1 MKRFLTPLLIMLPC
15 LIFAQNTITD
25 DIIIDQIERM
35 IDDSDKDLD
44 YTELIENYWTICE
57 NKINVNNPEE
67 LNQLIELHLVSIFIV
82 DNINSYRKDFGDIVN
97 FDELRFV
104 EGIDEMTLNI
114 LKPLICFEKP
124 KEKEKLRLKDMW
136 KYGKHQA
143 QFLTERCFN
152 KKAGY
157 QDISDSILY
166 QNPNKKYL
174 GSPQKLYL
182 RYNFSYREKIEA
194 GFALEKD
201 PGEYLFTPKINDSI
215 KRMIGSKAYKTIDY
229 ASFHFLMR
237 DLRFVKTIALG
248 DYQLAFGQGLTLG
261 SGMAFAA
268 SGGSLLRKSK
278 KIRASKSANE
288 TGYLRGAA
296 TTLGYMNLELTMFY
310 SNKKVDANLS
320 ADDNTDDEQHVT
332 ALQQTGLHRTY
343 GELIDRHVITQQL
356 YGGNISFRGSNYQI
370 GYTIHKTI
378 LSGALIPEPRLYNTF
393 YFKGKTLVNQ
403 GVDFYYVLKKWAF
416 YGEAAMS
423 DNKAPA
429 VLFGTSVQ
437 PAGYIEFDVF
447 YRYYDKKYQNL
458 YSNAFASGSNTR
470 NEKGLYLST
479 SITFAPKWKLI
490 ATVDFPQSVWIKTS
504 AYAPSRGQEYNLQI
518 SHDINSNSLFFIE
531 LKYRDKEKNGPNENT
546 YMRYLIHERK
556 TSLRFHI
563 TYPVGYNF
571 ILKNRVEYNVSDVQN
586 SGTTKSYLIYQDI
599 LYNPVNQPFSFA
611 FRYALFNS
619 PSGAVY
625 AYENDVLNSFSIG
638 SFYHKGMRIY
648 LLGKVKLR
656 CRLAINAKIGCTI
669 YSDVN
674 EIGSGLEKIEGNVKT
689 DGKLQ
694 LVWKL

>member
-57 NKINVNNPEE
+57 NKININNLDE
-67 LNQLIELHLVSIFIV
+67 LNQLIELHLVNIFII

-97 FDELRFV
+97 FDELKFV
-104 EGIDEMTLNI
+104 EGIDEMTFNI
-114 LKPLICFEKP
+114 LKPLICFERP
-124 KEKEKLRLKDMW
+124 KEKEKLRLKNVV

-143 QFLTERCFN
+143 QFQTERCFN

-157 QDISDSILY
+157 QDVSDSILY
-166 QNPNKKYL
+166 KNPSKKYL
-174 GSPQKLYL
+174 GNPQKLYL
-182 RYNFSYREKIEA
+182 RYNFSYRDKIEA
-194 GFALEKD
+194 GFALDKD
-201 PGEYLFTPKINDSI
+201 PGEYRFIPKINDSI
-215 KRMIGSKAYKTIDY
+215 KRMIGSKAYNTIDY

-356 YGGNISFRGSNYQI
+356 FGGNISFRGSNYQI

-378 LSGALIPEPRLYNTF
+378 LSSALIPEPRLYNTF

-490 ATVDFPQSVWIKTS
+490 ATVDFPQSEWIKTS